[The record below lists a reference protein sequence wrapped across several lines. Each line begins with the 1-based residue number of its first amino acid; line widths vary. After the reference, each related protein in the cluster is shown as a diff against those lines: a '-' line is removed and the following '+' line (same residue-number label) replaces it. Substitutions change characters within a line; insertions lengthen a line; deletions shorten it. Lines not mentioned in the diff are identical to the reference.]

1 VKKLYCMLI
10 VAMAIPL
17 LSGCLD
23 NGSTYA
29 PPANFAATPGDGRVT
44 LTWTPNYSIDYWV
57 FSATDPS
64 LTAFNWID
72 LANAHAYTIVSTPLY
87 LCDLLIGD
95 QYYFAANGRT
105 SGGPGGSSSPTVSAA
120 PYDAST
126 RWTVGSTGATTNL
139 NGVGYTSLMT
149 CFNNPAISG
158 AGTFAAVGAGGAIYT
173 SADGKSWVNQP
184 APAGFSSDLY
194 AVTGYTAYLNYPI
207 IPPPWMPVPP
217 QRWVAVGAGGSSV
230 YSTDGINWLVG
241 GSISNQLGTPTTN
254 QNLNAIAQVNGIFVA
269 VGDNGTIMFTY
280 DGVSWYKATTPSSIP
295 NLHGVAHGNL
305 FVAVGDNGTILTSGD
320 GSLWSV
326 PGAPLTPTPV
336 TTNNLRQVAVS
347 TGGIIVAVGDQ
358 GTIVTSTNSGANWAL
373 QPALPGNPN
382 LVSVTVEN
390 QVFANALANTSLGY
404 IVPSTEFVA
413 LDSNGNAYNSV
424 DGVNWSGPI
433 ITGIPSPSAMVSSG
447 FGYVAAG
454 LGGTTAYAF

>member
-1 VKKLYCMLI
+1 
-10 VAMAIPL
+10 MAIPL

-29 PPANFAATPGDGRVT
+29 PPANFTATPGDGRVT
-44 LTWTPNYSIDYWV
+44 LTWAQNYSIDYWV

-64 LTAFNWID
+64 LTAFNWVD
-72 LANAHAYTIVSTPLY
+72 LNNAHAYTIVLSPLY

-105 SGGPGGSSSPTVSAA
+105 SGGPGGPSSPTVSAA

-149 CFNNPAISG
+149 CFNNPMISG
-158 AGTFAAVGAGGAIYT
+158 AGTFAAVGDGGAIYT
-173 SADGKSWVNQP
+173 SADGKSWVSQP
-184 APAGFSSDLY
+184 APPGFSSKLN
-194 AVTGYTAYLNYPI
+194 AVTGYTAYLNF
-207 IPPPWMPVPP
+207 IPAPWMPIAP
-217 QRWVAVGAGGSSV
+217 QFWVAVGAGGSSV
-230 YSTDGINWLVG
+230 YSSDGINWQVG
-241 GSISNQLGTPTTN
+241 GSVSNALNGATTT
-254 QNLNAIAQVNGIFVA
+254 QNLNAITQVNGIFVA
-269 VGDNGTIMFTY
+269 VGDQGTIMFTNWAVN
-280 DGVSWYKATTPSSIP
+280 GGLFWQKAITPSSTP
-295 NLHGVAHGNL
+295 NLHGVAHGNI

-320 GSLWSV
+320 GLNWLA

-358 GTIVTSTNSGANWAL
+358 GTIVTSTNSGANWT
-373 QPALPGNPN
+373 QEYLPQNITPN

-390 QVFANALANTSLGY
+390 LMFANALANTALGLG
-404 IVPSTEFVA
+404 VAPSTEFVA

-424 DGVNWSGPI
+424 DGVNWSGPV
-433 ITGIPSPSAMVSSG
+433 ITGIPSPSAMISSG